1 MVTGGL
7 RPPMQRVGLDDD
19 DAQADDTVPSGPQR
33 LRATSARLAAWAAS
47 RPVLAVVVAVITTAV
62 LATVVIATPRW
73 VNDRERAAV
82 LGPAPFAEAV
92 RVLGSVPQVRWSA
105 EVDGSVVPV
114 LAGDVV
120 VAVSGTPSTARGL
133 VGLDVVSGARRW
145 AVALDAVPDPER
157 VLCRPLDERLACVV
171 GPVPPSDRGPDPQ
184 DETSTLLLVDPAT
197 GAVLARNEVPGWAVA
212 TAQAGSDLVV
222 ATYARGMLTVRRVDP
237 SSGEARW
244 ETQRWSTFQSAGNG
258 RVALVAAG
266 GLVMAA
272 GNDVTL
278 LLDAAT
284 GERLPRPARGEDER
298 LLDDGTLVRTRYRLP
313 NAGVDAVSELST
325 GRGEPWLTV
334 RGVLVEPGVSDG
346 SSGLVFAASGLSGGP
361 LGGRVRAYREGS
373 AEAVWRA
380 LMPAPVVAVDA
391 GGRVVLRGAGVL
403 VGLEAATGDQ
413 LWRRDFG
420 TSLGR
425 TFTDGRH
432 VVVEHDLVD
441 GVPSLTAISLDDGGT
456 AWRAPLPAGASRAV
470 RLGTHLYALGDEV
483 LVALR

>member
-19 DAQADDTVPSGPQR
+19 AQRDERVPSGPQR
-33 LRATSARLAAWAAS
+33 LRAASVRLAAWAAG
-47 RPVLAVVVAVITTAV
+47 RPVLAPVVAVLVTAV
-62 LATVVIATPRW
+62 LVTVVVATPRW

-92 RVLGSVPQVRWSA
+92 RVLDSAPQVRWSA
-105 EVDGSVVPV
+105 VVDGSVAPV

-120 VAVSGTPSTARGL
+120 VAVSGTGPADRGL
-133 VGLDVVSGARRW
+133 IGLDVVSGAQRW
-145 AVALDAVPDPER
+145 SVPLDARPAPER
-157 VLCRPLDERLACVV
+157 VLCRELDARLACVV
-171 GPVPPSDRGPDPQ
+171 GPVPPSDRGPDPE
-184 DETSTLLLVDPAT
+184 DETSTLLLLDPVS
-197 GAVLARNEVPGWAVA
+197 GAVLARSELPGWAVA

-222 ATYARGMLTVRRVDP
+222 ATYARGMLTVRRFDP
-237 SSGEARW
+237 STGVARW

-258 RVALVAAG
+258 RIVLVAAAE
-266 GLVMAA
+266 LVMAA

-284 GERLPRPARGEDER
+284 GERLPRAARGEQVR
-298 LLDDGTLVRTRYRLP
+298 LLEDGTLVRTRYRLP

-325 GRGEPWLTV
+325 GRGEPWQTV

-346 SSGLVFAASGLSGGP
+346 RSGLVFAASGLSGGP
-361 LGGRVRAYREGS
+361 LGGRVRAYRPGS
-373 AEAVWRA
+373 TEAAWRA
-380 LMPAPVVAVDA
+380 LMPAPVVAVDVS
-391 GGRVVLRGAGVL
+391 GRVVLRGAGVL

-413 LWRRDFG
+413 VWRRDFG

-425 TFTDGRH
+425 TFSDGRH
-432 VVVEHDLVD
+432 VVVEHDVAA
-441 GVPSLTAISLDDGGT
+441 GVPGLTAISLDDGET
-456 AWRAPLPAGASRAV
+456 VWRAPLPGGTAQVV
-470 RLGTHLYALGDEV
+470 RIGVHLYALGDDV

>member
-19 DAQADDTVPSGPQR
+19 AQADDRVPSGPQR
-33 LRATSARLAAWAAS
+33 LRAASVRLATWAAG
-47 RPVLAVVVAVITTAV
+47 RPALAVVAFVAATAV
-62 LATVVIATPRW
+62 LVTLVVATPRW

-92 RVLGSVPQVRWSA
+92 RVLGAAPQVRWSA
-105 EVDGSVVPV
+105 AVDGSVAPV

-120 VAVSGTPSTARGL
+120 VAVSGTPSTERGL

-145 AVALDAVPDPER
+145 SVALAAVPDPER
-157 VLCRPLDERLACVV
+157 VLCRPLDALLACVV
-171 GPVPPSDRGPDPQ
+171 GPVPPSDRGPDPV
-184 DETSTLLLVDPAT
+184 DETSTLLLLDPAT

-212 TAQAGSDLVV
+212 TAQTESDLVV

-237 SSGEARW
+237 SSGAARW

-258 RVALVAAG
+258 RVALVAAA

-284 GERLPRPARGEDER
+284 GERLPRTAR
-298 LLDDGTLVRTRYRLP
+298 LLEDGTLVRTRYRLP
-313 NAGVDAVSELST
+313 AAGVDAVSELST

-361 LGGRVRAYREGS
+361 LGGRVRAYRLGTP
-373 AEAVWRA
+373 EAVWRA
-380 LMPAPVVAVDA
+380 LMPAPVVAVDV

-403 VGLEAATGDQ
+403 VGLEAATGEQ

-432 VVVEHDLVD
+432 VVVEHDVVD
-441 GVPSLTAISLDDGGT
+441 GVPSLTAVSLDDGGT
-456 AWRAPLPAGASRAV
+456 AWRVPLPPGASRAV
-470 RLGTHLYALGDEV
+470 RLGPHLYALGDEV